1 MANMNIRR
9 RTAMRGAG
17 SAIDWESIARG
28 LLDNTLSFEL
38 PADVVVRTQA
48 AGQLQSRLNMTG
60 YATVKSG
67 VSTIG
72 SSSFQD
78 CQKLQGVTLPST
90 GLSTIATDAFNN
102 CKSLTTID
110 IPASVTAIQTRA
122 FYNCSGLVTM
132 IVRNT
137 TPPTMPD
144 NAVLN
149 TNSLTSIYV
158 PDASVNAY
166 KAATGWSSKAS
177 IIKPIS
183 DMT

>member
-1 MANMNIRR
+1 MSGLRRNMMAASRS
-9 RTAMRGAG
+9 GV
-17 SAIDWESIARG
+17 DWESIARG

-38 PADVVVRTQA
+38 PANVVVRTQA
-48 AGQLQSRLNMTG
+48 AGQVQSRINMTG

-67 VSTIG
+67 VSTIAA
-72 SSSFQD
+72 SSFKD

-90 GLSTIATDAFNN
+90 GVGTIATDAFNN

-122 FYNCSGLVTM
+122 FYNCTGLVTM

-177 IIKPIS
+177 IIKGIS
-183 DMT
+183 ERPTT